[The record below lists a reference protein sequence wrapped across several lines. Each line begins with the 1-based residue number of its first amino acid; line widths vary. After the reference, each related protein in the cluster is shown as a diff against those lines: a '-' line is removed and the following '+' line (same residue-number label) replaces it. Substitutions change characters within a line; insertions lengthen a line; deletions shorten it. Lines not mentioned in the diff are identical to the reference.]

1 MRHRTSLVF
10 VLLSAVWGTAF
21 VATEVGLDSLPPA
34 LFAAVR
40 FDVAALL
47 LFCLARVR
55 GDRLLPASRAE
66 WLPVLAGG
74 ALTIGVHH
82 AFLFSGQV
90 YVDGAVAA
98 VLLGLIPVITPAL
111 TRLTAAAERLSP
123 VGAAGVLL
131 GFVGVVVI
139 ADPDPGNLGAS
150 DLLGVVLV
158 LASAVAFALG
168 AVLTHDS
175 RSDLP
180 FVATQAWM
188 MLVGAL
194 LLHATSAALPWE
206 SFAAAEWT
214 PEAVAALLY
223 LAVVAGAG
231 GFVMYFWLLDRVGPV
246 EVSLLEYVI
255 PVFAAVS
262 GWGLRGTALDATTV
276 AGFAVIF
283 VGFLLVK
290 REDVRR
296 ALGRGRGGRREREC
310 DGDARMPRDAD

>member
-1 MRHRTSLVF
+1 MRHRTTAVF

-40 FDVAALL
+40 FDVAAVF
-47 LFCLARVR
+47 LFGLARSR

-66 WLPVLAGG
+66 WLPVLTGG

-82 AFLFSGQV
+82 ALLFSGQV

-111 TRLTAAAERLSP
+111 TRLTDAAERLSP
-123 VGAAGVLL
+123 VGVVGVLL
-131 GFVGVVVI
+131 GFAGVVVI
-139 ADPDPGNLGAS
+139 ADPDPSNLGAA
-150 DLLGVVLV
+150 DLLGAVLV
-158 LASAVAFALG
+158 LASAATFALG

-194 LLHATSAALPWE
+194 LLHATSVALPWE
-206 SFAAAEWT
+206 SFAAAAWT
-214 PEAVAALLY
+214 PDAVAALLY

-255 PVFAAVS
+255 PLFAAVA
-262 GWGLRGTALDATTV
+262 GWGVRGTALGSTTV
-276 AGFAVIF
+276 VGFGVIF

-290 REDVRR
+290 RADVRR
-296 ALGRGRGGRREREC
+296 ALERGRGRRHER
-310 DGDARMPRDAD
+310 DGDARVPRDAD

>member
-1 MRHRTSLVF
+1 MRHRTSAVF
-10 VLLSAVWGTAF
+10 VLLAAVWGTAF

-40 FDVAALL
+40 FDVAAAL
-47 LFCLARVR
+47 LFAVALRR
-55 GDRLLPASRAE
+55 GGRLRPASRAE
-66 WLPVLAGG
+66 WYPILTGG
-74 ALTIGVHH
+74 ALCIGVHH

-90 YVDGAVAA
+90 YVTSAVAA

-111 TRLTAAAERLSP
+111 TRLTASAERLSP

-139 ADPDPGNLGAS
+139 ADPNPSN
-150 DLLGVVLV
+150 LLGSNHAGVGLV

-175 RSDLP
+175 ASDFP

-188 MLVGAL
+188 MLVGAVV
-194 LLHATSAALPWE
+194 LHATSAALPWE

-214 PEAVAALLY
+214 PEAVAVLLY
-223 LAVVAGAG
+223 LAVAGAG
-231 GFVMYFWLLDRVGPV
+231 GFVLYFWLLDRVGPV
-246 EVSLLEYVI
+246 ETSLLEYVI
-255 PVFAAVS
+255 PVFAAVA
-262 GWGLRGTALDATTV
+262 GWAVRGTAVDAATV
-276 AGFAVIF
+276 VGFAVIF

-296 ALGRGRGGRREREC
+296 ELDRFRDRRRTV
-310 DGDARMPRDAD
+310 AHDAD